1 MGSQALSSQS
11 PPGFRSTALA
21 LPLSPGRSK
30 GKPKSFTNPETQ
42 MPIAFAPLLPPNPFR
57 IAPAIHPAPAPVPP
71 LPDDKPRPSFRNSTP
86 DHPLALVPLSPC
98 VLVKLC
104 WGFLGLSA
112 WGSALSLNALKALS
126 PSVLVKRVVLTF
138 VRCAPAIDQRLGGQ
152 CCAGAGNEKLVPG
165 VREALT
171 GGHEQTGQGAL
182 VKSFS
187 SPCRVPL
194 TLLCNPG
201 TRSALNGLGA
211 SHA

>member
-1 MGSQALSSQS
+1 M
-11 PPGFRSTALA
+11 
-21 LPLSPGRSK
+21 PL
-30 GKPKSFTNPETQ
+30 
-42 MPIAFAPLLPPNPFR
+42 AFAPLLPPKPFR
-57 IAPAIHPAPAPVPP
+57 ITPAIHPAPAPVPL
-71 LPDDKPRPSFRNSTP
+71 LPDDQSGPSFRNSNP
-86 DHPLALVPLSPC
+86 DHPLALVALSPS

-104 WGFLGLSA
+104 GGFLGLSA

-126 PSVLVKRVVLTF
+126 PSVLVKRVALAF

-171 GGHEQTGQGAL
+171 GGREQTGQGAL

-194 TLLCNPG
+194 ALLCNPG
-201 TRSALNGLGA
+201 AGFALNGSVVRRA
-211 SHA
+211 